1 MRPLTTAKLLSTS
14 LAIALVTVGCQTPE
28 GAPDYTA
35 TGALTGSTIGAITGA
50 IIGHQSGRG
59 GEGAAIG
66 GAIGALTGG
75 LIGHSIDQEQRAR
88 LRTHAPD
95 TLVRIERGQPLG
107 LADIKAMAQAGV
119 SDEVIISQIRATGS
133 TYRLSA
139 ADIIEL
145 HNAGVSSKVI
155 DYMINTAGQAP
166 RSEVRVR
173 ETRVVYA
180 PEPPPPMIV
189 ERVTVCPGP
198 RYVWIGGEWIWDGRW
213 VWVSGRWVVPP
224 HPRAVWVRGYWVR
237 TPHGWRH
244 QRGHWR

>member
-1 MRPLTTAKLLSTS
+1 MKTTRLLSGI
-14 LAIALVTVGCQTPE
+14 LVVGLVTTGCQTPE
-28 GAPDYTA
+28 GQPDNTA
-35 TGALTGSTIGAITGA
+35 TGALAGGALGAITGA

-88 LRTHAPD
+88 LRRQAPD

-155 DYMINTAGQAP
+155 DYMINTANQRP
-166 RSEVRVR
+166 RSEMPVRQ
-173 ETRVVYA
+173 TRVVYA
-180 PEPPPPMIV
+180 PEPPPPVIV
-189 ERVTVCPGP
+189 ETVTVCPGP
-198 RYVWIGGEWIWDGRW
+198 RYVWVGGEWIWDGRW
-213 VWVSGRWVVPP
+213 VWVSGRWLTPP
-224 HPRAVWVRGYWVR
+224 HPRAVWVRGYWVH

-244 QRGHWR
+244 CPGHWR

>member
-1 MRPLTTAKLLSTS
+1 MNTAKLLS
-14 LAIALVTVGCQTPE
+14 AILVIGLVTTGCQTPE
-28 GAPDYTA
+28 GEPDNTA
-35 TGALTGSTIGAITGA
+35 TGALTGGAIGAITGA

-75 LIGHSIDQEQRAR
+75 LIGHSIDQEQQTR
-88 LRTHAPD
+88 LRTQAPE
-95 TLVRIERGQPLG
+95 TVVRLERGQPLG

-145 HNAGVSSKVI
+145 HNAGVSNKVI
-155 DYMINTAGQAP
+155 DYMINTATQAP
-166 RSEVRVR
+166 RSAAPVRQ
-173 ETRVVYA
+173 TRIVYA
-180 PEPPPPMIV
+180 PEPPPPPIV
-189 ERVTVCPGP
+189 ETVTVCPGP
-198 RYVWIGGEWIWDGRW
+198 TYVWISGEWIWSGGRW
-213 VWVSGRWVVPP
+213 VWVSGRWVAPP
-224 HPRAVWVRGYWVR
+224 YPRAVWVRGYWIR

-244 QRGHWR
+244 HPGHWRH